1 MAVLN
6 DAAEYFAALRES
18 FLRAETQIQI
28 VGWDIHSETPL
39 VGPSGVVN
47 DGLPLSLASFLKAL
61 LKLKPKLTIN
71 ILIWDF
77 AALYA
82 AEREVSS
89 AAKFADAADD
99 RIRFCWDSCLPLGS
113 AQHQKFVVVDNSL
126 AFVGG
131 LDLTIRR
138 WDTSDH
144 LPEHPFRKDPQ
155 GKRYPP
161 FHDVQCM
168 VDGEAATALGELAMR
183 RWQAAGCNFEKVGSA
198 GDDRWPKSVPIGAR
212 EVTVGIARTE
222 VASHSSEDVHE
233 VELLFERLIGA
244 AKTFVYL
251 ENQFISVGKIAELLA
266 QRMAAVPSLQVLIIV
281 PKLHSSWLESRAMQ
295 SGRDSFLDPFKKA
308 GVTERLR
315 ILHPSTAGQPI
326 MVHSKLM
333 IIDDDLVRIGSANLN
348 NRSMGADSECDLVFE
363 ATTEAHR
370 DFVRRLR
377 RRLIGHFCGAAEEEV
392 AENESRLLRFL
403 DAYAVAGATKAL
415 QPIEVGQVSFRAL
428 NDFIQPIADPRI
440 PLNLKR
446 AANRMWTTRTI
457 LGTAGLVLMLMALAL
472 LWRYTPLRSYADI
485 GFLSA
490 IMSQQDSP
498 FAALIAVACF
508 VLGGLIIF
516 PVVVLIAATAAALG
530 PWTGAITAVAGVILS
545 ASLLFMIG
553 RYLGHKRLQNLVGP
567 RALRLQGRLVGKGII
582 AVAILRMVPLAP
594 FSIVNVVAGA
604 SQLKLRDFLVGTI
617 FGMMPGIAV
626 MAALGSQIADFA
638 KNESWANVIP
648 LGLTIV
654 IWIAIC
660 LAAQFVVTWLAGR
673 KA

>member
-1 MAVLN
+1 MWFKCRAPRIAVLN

-138 WDTSDH
+138 WDTGDH

-168 VDGEAATALGELAMR
+168 VDGEAAAALGELAMR
-183 RWQAAGCNFEKVGSA
+183 RWQAAGCNFEKAGSA

-233 VELLFERLIGA
+233 VELLFERLIGVA
-244 AKTFVYL
+244 TTFVYL

-266 QRMAAVPSLQVLIIV
+266 QRMAAVPSLHVLIIV
-281 PKLHSSWLESRAMQ
+281 PKLHSSWLEFAGDAERSR
-295 SGRDSFLDPFKKA
+295 
-308 GVTERLR
+308 
-315 ILHPSTAGQPI
+315 H
-326 MVHSKLM
+326 
-333 IIDDDLVRIGSANLN
+333 
-348 NRSMGADSECDLVFE
+348 
-363 ATTEAHR
+363 
-370 DFVRRLR
+370 
-377 RRLIGHFCGAAEEEV
+377 
-392 AENESRLLRFL
+392 
-403 DAYAVAGATKAL
+403 
-415 QPIEVGQVSFRAL
+415 
-428 NDFIQPIADPRI
+428 
-440 PLNLKR
+440 
-446 AANRMWTTRTI
+446 
-457 LGTAGLVLMLMALAL
+457 
-472 LWRYTPLRSYADI
+472 
-485 GFLSA
+485 LS
-490 IMSQQDSP
+490 
-498 FAALIAVACF
+498 
-508 VLGGLIIF
+508 
-516 PVVVLIAATAAALG
+516 
-530 PWTGAITAVAGVILS
+530 
-545 ASLLFMIG
+545 
-553 RYLGHKRLQNLVGP
+553 
-567 RALRLQGRLVGKGII
+567 
-582 AVAILRMVPLAP
+582 
-594 FSIVNVVAGA
+594 
-604 SQLKLRDFLVGTI
+604 
-617 FGMMPGIAV
+617 
-626 MAALGSQIADFA
+626 
-638 KNESWANVIP
+638 
-648 LGLTIV
+648 
-654 IWIAIC
+654 
-660 LAAQFVVTWLAGR
+660 
-673 KA
+673 